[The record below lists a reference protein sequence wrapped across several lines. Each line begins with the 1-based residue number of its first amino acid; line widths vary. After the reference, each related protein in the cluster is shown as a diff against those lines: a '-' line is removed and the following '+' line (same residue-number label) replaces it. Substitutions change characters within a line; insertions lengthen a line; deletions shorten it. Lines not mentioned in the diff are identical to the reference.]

1 MANQAQLTSPTA
13 RRAYAEEIAQRL
25 TNGVAGAASFAV
37 VYGVVELVR
46 HGVGLQFW
54 PSTYLPLFGGMA
66 SVVAVR
72 AHTKTFSA
80 PEGARSWA
88 LTMGAAASFI
98 PYVFSLYL
106 LAFLGGWA
114 IWRAVISH
122 PLAWGH
128 ALAGLFWVWAG
139 WFMVW
144 ELGQLQTHLI
154 NARKAGDLAAPRVS

>member
-1 MANQAQLTSPTA
+1 MANPEQLTSPVA
-13 RRAYAEEIAQRL
+13 RRAYAEAIAQRL
-25 TNGVAGAASFAV
+25 TNGVAGVASFAV
-37 VYGVVELVR
+37 VYGVVELIG

-54 PSTYLPLFGGMA
+54 PSTYLPLFGGMG

-72 AHTKTFSA
+72 AHTKALLA

-88 LTMGAAASFI
+88 LTAGAAASFI

-114 IWRAVISH
+114 IWRGVTSR

-139 WFMVW
+139 WFMLW
-144 ELGQLQTHLI
+144 ELDQLQARLI
-154 NARKAGDLAAPRVS
+154 SARKVGDLAPPKVS